1 MVDTFNFE
9 YNKAYTA
16 SVEFQTIVDEKFT
29 GSEQRRDIWTN
40 PRRKWVL
47 EFDKNKVDREDLVD
61 FFIAQKGRKNSF
73 KWTWAA
79 DKGGDDVEYTV
90 RFNSDSINLDVMELG
105 YSNFK
110 LELVEVFDNA

>member
-1 MVDTFNFE
+1 MTDTFNFE

-29 GSEQRRDIWTN
+29 GSEQRRDLWTN

-47 EFDKNKVDREDLVD
+47 EFDKNKVDREALVN
-61 FFIAQKGRKNSF
+61 FFIAQKGRKKSF
-73 KWTWAA
+73 NWAWA
-79 DKGGDDVEYTV
+79 SDKGGDGNTYIV
-90 RFNSDSINLDVMELG
+90 RFNSDAMNLDIMELG

-110 LELVEVFDNA
+110 LELVEVF